1 MDATINANPPLPAL
15 AQPPLV
21 QAVGLAYL
29 VFERKQLAH
38 QKKFLENFGLLPLS
52 LSDET
57 LYMRGHEDNFYCY
70 RCHQAARNRFAGLGL
85 EVASADD
92 LLTLRQKFG
101 GAIETVGW
109 PVFHQRLC
117 VSDPSGLIVE
127 FVYRD
132 RDAGRAEAPTSA
144 LPLSGAR
151 GHGAEVRLALRPS
164 RVKRLGHVVVDVF
177 RFQDSVRWY
186 REVAGM
192 LASDVLCLDSGEP
205 VVAFLRFDCGE
216 RPTEHHSL
224 VLSANIQV
232 GCNHSAYQVSS
243 LDDMAMG
250 QQLLLKEG
258 WQHLWGIGRHLLG
271 SQIFD
276 YWRDP
281 AGEVVEHY
289 LDSDCYTASRP
300 TAYHRLSSEGLYQW
314 APNVPRSFGLPVL
327 TVDKVKRFAQALW
340 QGEIRLGQLLQ
351 MKRQMS
357 EPARPWL

>member
-1 MDATINANPPLPAL
+1 MDAAVVANPPLPVLSGA
-15 AQPPLV
+15 PLV
-21 QAVGLAYL
+21 KAQGLAYL
-29 VFERKQLAH
+29 VFERKQLAR

-52 LSDET
+52 LSDDT
-57 LYMRGHEDNFYCY
+57 LFMRGHEDNFYCY
-70 RCHQAARNRFAGLGL
+70 RCHQGRRDRFLGLGL
-85 EVASADD
+85 ELASADD
-92 LLTLRQKFG
+92 LQALQRELG
-101 GAIETVGW
+101 GRIETLGW

-117 VSDPSGLIVE
+117 VRDPSGLMVE

-132 RDAGRAEAPTSA
+132 RTAADAQDAAPLVA
-144 LPLSGAR
+144 PR
-151 GHGAEVRLALRPS
+151 GHGEEVRLALRPS
-164 RVKRLGHVVVDVF
+164 RVKRLGHVVLDVF
-177 RFQDSVRWY
+177 RFPDSVRWY

-205 VVAFLRFDCGE
+205 VVAFLRFDCGDQ
-216 RPTEHHSL
+216 PTEHHSI

-250 QQLLLKEG
+250 QQLLHKEG
-258 WQHLWGIGRHLLG
+258 WRHLWGIGRHLLG

-281 AGEVVEHY
+281 AGDVVEHY
-289 LDSDCYTASRP
+289 LDSDCYGAERP

-327 TVDKVKRFAQALW
+327 TADKVKRLAQALW
-340 QGEIRLGQLLQ
+340 QGEIHLGQLLQ
-351 MKRQMS
+351 MKKQMAA
-357 EPARPWL
+357 PARPWL